1 MFPLIYAHFSRFF
14 HKNDVGGY
22 RKDFSDYRLRIQ
34 VVMSLSTS
42 GAMVCSIFP

>member
-14 HKNDVGGY
+14 HKNDVEATV
-22 RKDFSDYRLRIQ
+22 KILDYRLRIQ